1 MTDSALSMKVAK
13 CVAKLASCGEWIA
26 DKTFSKLQSLVRE
39 KAKSEDKDAML
50 RDVMPLAAP
59 MTNLLPSIKAHV
71 VRATCMLIAT
81 LALTLG
87 MSFSPFADQ
96 VLVALLH
103 VGRETRL
110 TPQGRVKTSNMIR
123 NAGESCLDVL
133 STHCYFDLD
142 ALMDEYYAPLSGK
155 NIRRLVVKQ
164 LGIAMKCRTKA
175 ALERYHDRI
184 QDCIHDAIH
193 DHDIRVRQ
201 EARAVFCTFS
211 DIWEEDL
218 DDLVHIPPAET
229 RSLLVACYPRERI
242 TLALEK
248 QSSPMERMMNER
260 MMAEPMMAEATMPKT
275 VLPESMISEPVVLT
289 KTVVDDATHL
299 SMLDVHILF
308 VMGFLLFL
316 CMTVVSFPVLVRRIQ
331 DAVHPSR
338 VWMHMA
344 QWFANT
350 WIKKPAGLDSRRRHL
365 D

>member
-13 CVAKLASCGEWIA
+13 CVEKLALCGEWIA
-26 DKTFSKLQSLVRE
+26 DKKFSKLQRLVRD

-59 MTNLLPSIKAHV
+59 MTKLLPSIKAHV
-71 VRATCMLIAT
+71 VQATCMLITT

-103 VGRETRL
+103 VGQETRL
-110 TPQGRVKTSNMIR
+110 TPEGRVETSNMIR

-133 STHCYFDLD
+133 STHCSYDLD
-142 ALMDEYYAPLSGK
+142 AWMDEYYAPLSGK

-164 LGIAMKCRTKA
+164 LGIAMKCHTKA
-175 ALERYHDRI
+175 ALERYRDRI
-184 QDCIHDAIH
+184 QDCIHDAIY

-229 RSLLVACYPRERI
+229 RSLLVACYPRGRI

-248 QSSPMERMMNER
+248 QSSRP
-260 MMAEPMMAEATMPKT
+260 
-275 VLPESMISEPVVLT
+275 SEPSM
-289 KTVVDDATHL
+289 DAYVAVGCQHL
-299 SMLDVHILF
+299 D
-308 VMGFLLFL
+308 
-316 CMTVVSFPVLVRRIQ
+316 
-331 DAVHPSR
+331 
-338 VWMHMA
+338 
-344 QWFANT
+344 
-350 WIKKPAGLDSRRRHL
+350 KKPGGLDSRRRHL
-365 D
+365 DEDVCRLNNDVMYIFASQ